1 MRKLKPYLLQ
11 PGMTFGKWTLLE
23 GPMAQEDQDRIRW
36 RWLCRCACG
45 RKVHVLESN
54 LLHRVSNQ
62 CKSCAA
68 RERAQGRPPGHALR
82 SAVGRLRT
90 RMQELPEGLL
100 QELQQ
105 LVTDEL
111 ARRAG

>member
-1 MRKLKPYLLQ
+1 
-11 PGMTFGKWTLLE
+11 MTFGKWTLID
-23 GPMAQEDQDRIRW
+23 GPMAQEEFDRIKW

-54 LLHRVSNQ
+54 LLHGVSRQ

-68 RERAQGRPPGHALR
+68 RERAQGRPAGHALR
-82 SAVGRLRT
+82 SAAGTLRN
-90 RMQELPEGLL
+90 RMQELPDGLL